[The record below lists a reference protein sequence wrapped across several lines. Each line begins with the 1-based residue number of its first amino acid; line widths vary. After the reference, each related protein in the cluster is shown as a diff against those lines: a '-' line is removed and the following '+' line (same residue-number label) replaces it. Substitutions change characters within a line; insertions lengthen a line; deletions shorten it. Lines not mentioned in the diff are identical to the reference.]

1 MDQDILSLTLLVFNF
16 TNDYQERNMRNTA
29 KTIARYL
36 SIESEKG
43 VTAIEYGLLAS
54 VISLAIIV
62 AATLV
67 GTNLNTVF
75 GSIATKLA

>member
-1 MDQDILSLTLLVFNF
+1 
-16 TNDYQERNMRNTA
+16 MRNVA
-29 KTIARYL
+29 KTVARYL

-67 GTNLNTVF
+67 GTNLNAVF
-75 GSIATKLA
+75 NTIATKLS